1 MAYAKDVSGSKIHVS
16 RNHRRFCLS
25 IQCPAASLL
34 HCFSAIC
41 WRSGTKLQCQRFCA
55 PLRWL
60 ATTHT
65 NNQSTHSHTPQ
76 GGCRTLSG
84 TSVASPVVAGCVAL
98 LASTVPAPQRWQLLN
113 PASMKQA
120 LVEGAERLPELNLYE
135 QGNGRISLAA
145 SQAVSSTQQVSLGFC
160 CVCVGGG
167 G

>member
-1 MAYAKDVSGSKIHVS
+1 M
-16 RNHRRFCLS
+16 LS
-25 IQCPAASLL
+25 ADTPLTQASN
-34 HCFSAIC
+34 
-41 WRSGTKLQCQRFCA
+41 
-55 PLRWL
+55 
-60 ATTHT
+60 THP
-65 NNQSTHSHTPQ
+65 HTPQ

-145 SQAVSSTQQVSLGFC
+145 SQAVGSTWGIRL
-160 CVCVGGG
+160 
-167 G
+167 